1 MSSSPSFFNNDANKT
16 LNAAEYKRYQQL
28 QQELDGKMQ
37 ELHRVPG
44 SIYDIQQ
51 EQFHNTI
58 MVGVLW
64 SMLATATLYYVFK
77 NV

>member
-1 MSSSPSFFNNDANKT
+1 MSSPSFISSGNID
-16 LNAAEYKRYQQL
+16 NAQYKEYQKL
-28 QQELDGKMQ
+28 QQELDAKMQ

-51 EQFHNTI
+51 DQFHNTI

>member
-1 MSSSPSFFNNDANKT
+1 MIDANGT
-16 LNAAEYKRYQQL
+16 TTISRAEYENYKKL
-28 QQELDGKMQ
+28 QQEMDIKTQ
-37 ELHRVPG
+37 ELHRIPG

-51 EQFHNTI
+51 EQYHNTI